1 MGKIYRAIFYQVVI
15 VFDIDLFAFDKV
27 LIFIVDCNGVIKN
40 VNDDLE
46 RLLDIYHVYD
56 SVGVDISTLTEKL
69 PCYLKGMLSCSI
81 GTLPELPIEFDN
93 GYLSV
98 FSHEFEIN
106 NIMYKYVMSMF
117 IAKVTKVDDSSSSL
131 VIDDLTGFYNERSLE
146 TMPVFN
152 GYVLLI
158 KLNGL
163 VNIERKDNELIKRFS
178 ELLEECFLSDDVI
191 CRVDRDEFVI
201 IRNVDKNNFHKNVL
215 ALKKKTFTVFKD
227 VNSEFWFSYVF
238 ESSFCGEIYQS
249 ILSAQKKLAM
259 SAIEYV

>member
-1 MGKIYRAIFYQVVI
+1 M
-15 VFDIDLFAFDKV
+15 FDIDSFAFDKV
-27 LIFIVDCNGVIKN
+27 LICIVDCNGVIKN

-56 SVGVDISTLTEKL
+56 RVGIDILTLAEKL
-69 PCYLKGMLSCSI
+69 PSYLKGMLSCCQ

-106 NIMYKYVMSMF
+106 NITYKYVMSMF
-117 IAKVTKVDDSSSSL
+117 IAKAMKVDDSSSSL
-131 VIDDLTGFYNERSLE
+131 VVDELTGFYNKRSLE
-146 TMPVFN
+146 TMPRLN
-152 GYVLLI
+152 GHILLI

-163 VNIERKDNELIKRFS
+163 INSKRQDDELIKRFS

-191 CRVDRDEFVI
+191 CRIDRGEFVI

-215 ALKKKTFTVFKD
+215 ALKKKAFTAFKND
-227 VNSEFWFSYVF
+227 NSELWFSYVF
-238 ESSFCGEIYQS
+238 EGFFGGDVYQS

-259 SAIEYV
+259 STVEYV